1 MGKPK
6 SEGDT
11 MDMNTRRQYGGKR
24 KVRPLYGLILSINVF
39 AFGGGEIFAAANT
52 SPTIRLF
59 PTTVVENIKHTGEAA
74 KAMEADL
81 QSVIDRLNQQEEL
94 YMASKC
100 EGAAAEPGCS
110 DIAAQLSQTYLEMLD
125 LMETRL
131 PGMEDSVRATGAS
144 LEKRIRRELGH
155 KTTPRGLQKLL
166 DRAPQKAVEAPRYKR
181 PSRRLSEK
189 FRQYYNL
196 VAMRSAADSSG
207 SLAAVAAE
215 IYLDTQEVQDL
226 IALTRDEI
234 SRAKLMIDLD
244 QAYGIITPEMFEMVA
259 QVKTI
264 LFGDAGEADGIP
276 GPPPGSTKAEYQSP
290 LEQ

>member
-1 MGKPK
+1 MCKIKWIQSARKRP
-6 SEGDT
+6 
-11 MDMNTRRQYGGKR
+11 RRIIYHLAIFLT
-24 KVRPLYGLILSINVF
+24 VMIIAN
-39 AFGGGEIFAAANT
+39 GEVLAAPNT

-81 QSVIDRLNQQEEL
+81 QAVIDRLNQQEAL
-94 YMASKC
+94 YTASKC
-100 EGAAAEPGCS
+100 EGAEAEQGCS
-110 DIAAQLSQTYLEMLD
+110 EIAGQLSQTYLEMLD
-125 LMETRL
+125 LMEARL
-131 PGMEDSVRATGAS
+131 PGMEESVRTTGVS
-144 LEKRIRRELGH
+144 LEKRIRKELGH

-166 DRAPQKAVEAPRYKR
+166 ERTPQKSVEAPRYKR

-196 VAMRSAADSSG
+196 VAMRPTADSSG

-215 IYLDTQEVQDL
+215 IYLDTREVRDL

-264 LFGDAGEADGIP
+264 LFGESVEAGAIP

-290 LEQ
+290 LEE

>member
-1 MGKPK
+1 M
-6 SEGDT
+6 
-11 MDMNTRRQYGGKR
+11 
-24 KVRPLYGLILSINVF
+24 
-39 AFGGGEIFAAANT
+39 AAANT

-81 QSVIDRLNQQEEL
+81 QAVIDGLNQQEEL
-94 YMASKC
+94 YRASKC
-100 EGAAAEPGCS
+100 EGAEAEPGCS
-110 DIAAQLSQTYLEMLD
+110 EIAGQLSQTYLEMLD
-125 LMETRL
+125 LMEARL
-131 PGMEDSVRATGAS
+131 PGMEDSVRTTGAS
-144 LEKRIRRELGH
+144 LEKRIRKELGH

-166 DRAPQKAVEAPRYKR
+166 ERTPQKSVEAPRYKR

-189 FRQYYNL
+189 FKQYYNL
-196 VAMRSAADSSG
+196 VAMRPTADSSG

-264 LFGDAGEADGIP
+264 LFGETVEAGAIP

-290 LEQ
+290 LEE

>member
-1 MGKPK
+1 MR
-6 SEGDT
+6 T
-11 MDMNTRRQYGGKR
+11 ITRIQSGSNRRKRLICRLAIFLNFFIIPGGNS
-24 KVRPLYGLILSINVF
+24 L
-39 AFGGGEIFAAANT
+39 AAANT

-81 QSVIDRLNQQEEL
+81 QAVIDHLNQQEEL
-94 YMASKC
+94 YRASKC
-100 EGAAAEPGCS
+100 EGAEAEPGCS
-110 DIAAQLSQTYLEMLD
+110 EIAGQLSQIYLEMLD
-125 LMETRL
+125 LMEARL
-131 PGMEDSVRATGAS
+131 PGMEDSVRTTGAS
-144 LEKRIRRELGH
+144 LEKRIRKELGH

-166 DRAPQKAVEAPRYKR
+166 ERTPQKSIEAPRYKR

-196 VAMRSAADSSG
+196 VAMRPTADSSG

-244 QAYGIITPEMFEMVA
+244 QAYGIITPEMFEMVS

-264 LFGDAGEADGIP
+264 LFGETVEAGAIP
-276 GPPPGSTKAEYQSP
+276 GPPPGSTKVEYRSP

>member
-1 MGKPK
+1 
-6 SEGDT
+6 
-11 MDMNTRRQYGGKR
+11 MDRLLIILTVFVITR
-24 KVRPLYGLILSINVF
+24 
-39 AFGGGEIFAAANT
+39 GELFAAADT

-81 QSVIDRLNQQEEL
+81 QGVIDRLNQQEEL

-110 DIAAQLSQTYLEMLD
+110 EIAAQLSQTYLEMLD

-144 LEKRIRRELGH
+144 LEKRIRKELGH

-166 DRAPQKAVEAPRYKR
+166 DRTPQKQVEVPRYQR

-196 VAMRSAADSSG
+196 VAMRPASDSSG

-215 IYLDTQEVQDL
+215 IYLDSQEVQEL

-264 LFGDAGEADGIP
+264 LFGDSAEAGGIP
-276 GPPPGSTKAEYQSP
+276 GPPPGSAQAEYQSP

>member
-1 MGKPK
+1 MSAISGSQSGSNRRKRVMGGLVLFL
-6 SEGDT
+6 SVFVFT
-11 MDMNTRRQYGGKR
+11 GGK
-24 KVRPLYGLILSINVF
+24 IL
-39 AFGGGEIFAAANT
+39 AAANT

-100 EGAAAEPGCS
+100 EGSEVESGCS
-110 DIAAQLSQTYLEMLD
+110 EIAGQLSRTYLEMLD
-125 LMETRL
+125 LMEARL
-131 PGMEDSVRATGAS
+131 PGMEDSVRATGVS
-144 LEKRIRRELGH
+144 LEKRIRKELGH

-166 DRAPQKAVEAPRYKR
+166 ARTLQKPAESPRYKR
-181 PSRRLSEK
+181 PSRKLSEK

-196 VAMRSAADSSG
+196 VAMRSTADSRG
-207 SLAAVAAE
+207 SLATVAAE

-234 SRAKLMIDLD
+234 SRAKLMLDLD
-244 QAYGIITPEMFEMVA
+244 QAYGIITPEMFEMVD

-264 LFGDAGEADGIP
+264 LFGDTGEAGGIP
-276 GPPPGSTKAEYQSP
+276 GPPPGSTPAEYQSP

>member
-1 MGKPK
+1 MDTISRNQ
-6 SEGDT
+6 SERS
-11 MDMNTRRQYGGKR
+11 RRKR
-24 KVRPLYGLILSINVF
+24 LMCRLVLILSVF
-39 AFGGGEIFAAANT
+39 VFTGGEILAAANT

-100 EGAAAEPGCS
+100 EGSEVESGCS
-110 DIAAQLSQTYLEMLD
+110 EIAGQLSRTYLEMLD
-125 LMETRL
+125 LMEARL

-144 LEKRIRRELGH
+144 LEKRIRKELGH

-166 DRAPQKAVEAPRYKR
+166 AGTPQKPAETPRYKR
-181 PSRRLSEK
+181 PSRKLSEK

-196 VAMRSAADSSG
+196 VAMRSTTDSRG
-207 SLAAVAAE
+207 SLATVAAE

-244 QAYGIITPEMFEMVA
+244 QAYGIITPEMIEMVD

-264 LFGDAGEADGIP
+264 LFGETGEGGGIP
-276 GPPPGSTKAEYQSP
+276 DPPPGSTTAEYQSP

>member
-1 MGKPK
+1 MRIYSKK
-6 SEGDT
+6 
-11 MDMNTRRQYGGKR
+11 NRRKR
-24 KVRPLYGLILSINVF
+24 LFYRLMLFLAVF
-39 AFGGGEIFAAANT
+39 AITSGEIPAATNI

-81 QSVIDRLNQQEEL
+81 QGVIDRLNQQEEL

-100 EGAAAEPGCS
+100 EGAGAETGCS
-110 DIAAQLSQTYLEMLD
+110 EIAGQLSQTYMEMLT

-131 PGMEDSVRATGAS
+131 PGMEDSVRATSAS
-144 LEKRIRRELGH
+144 LEKRIRKELGR
-155 KTTPRGLQKLL
+155 KSTPRGLQKLL
-166 DRAPQKAVEAPRYKR
+166 EKTRQKSVQSLRNKRRAG
-181 PSRRLSEK
+181 RLSEK

-196 VAMRSAADSSG
+196 VALGPRSNSGG

-259 QVKTI
+259 RVKTI
-264 LFGDAGEADGIP
+264 LFGETGEEEGIP
-276 GPPPGSTKAEYQSP
+276 GPPPGIANTEYRSP

>member
-1 MGKPK
+1 MRTITRIQSGRNRPK
-6 SEGDT
+6 RFICRLVIFLTVFIIAGE
-11 MDMNTRRQYGGKR
+11 N
-24 KVRPLYGLILSINVF
+24 IL
-39 AFGGGEIFAAANT
+39 AAANT

-81 QSVIDRLNQQEEL
+81 QAVIDGLNQQEEL
-94 YMASKC
+94 YRASKC
-100 EGAAAEPGCS
+100 EGAEAEPGCS
-110 DIAAQLSQTYLEMLD
+110 EIAGQLSQTYLEMLD
-125 LMETRL
+125 LMEARL
-131 PGMEDSVRATGAS
+131 PGMEDSVRTTGAS
-144 LEKRIRRELGH
+144 LEKRIRKELGH

-166 DRAPQKAVEAPRYKR
+166 ERTPQKSVEAPRYKR

-196 VAMRSAADSSG
+196 VAMRPTADSSG

-244 QAYGIITPEMFEMVA
+244 QAYGIITPEMFEMVS

-264 LFGDAGEADGIP
+264 LFGETVEAGAIP

>member
-1 MGKPK
+1 MH
-6 SEGDT
+6 T
-11 MDMNTRRQYGGKR
+11 ITRIQSGSNRR
-24 KVRPLYGLILSINVF
+24 WRLMCRLVLFLTLFIIP
-39 AFGGGEIFAAANT
+39 GENIFAAADT

-81 QSVIDRLNQQEEL
+81 QGVIDRLNQQEAL
-94 YMASKC
+94 YVASKC
-100 EGAAAEPGCS
+100 EGSEAEPGCS
-110 DIAAQLSQTYLEMLD
+110 EIAGQLSQTYLEMLN
-125 LMETRL
+125 LMEARL

-144 LEKRIRRELGH
+144 LEKRIRKELGH

-166 DRAPQKAVEAPRYKR
+166 QRSPQKPAEAPRYKR
-181 PSRRLSEK
+181 PARRLSEK
-189 FRQYYNL
+189 FRQYYDL
-196 VAMRSAADSSG
+196 VAMRPTGHSGG

-264 LFGDAGEADGIP
+264 LFGETVEASAIP

>member
-1 MGKPK
+1 MDTISRNQ
-6 SEGDT
+6 SERS
-11 MDMNTRRQYGGKR
+11 RRKR
-24 KVRPLYGLILSINVF
+24 LMCRLVLILSVF
-39 AFGGGEIFAAANT
+39 VFTGGEILAAANT

-81 QSVIDRLNQQEEL
+81 QSVIDRLNQQEAL

-100 EGAAAEPGCS
+100 EGSEAEPGCS
-110 DIAAQLSQTYLEMLD
+110 EIAGQLSQTYLEMLD
-125 LMETRL
+125 LMEARL

-144 LEKRIRRELGH
+144 LEKRIRKELGH

-166 DRAPQKAVEAPRYKR
+166 ARTPQKPAESPRYRR
-181 PSRRLSEK
+181 PARKLSEK

-196 VAMRSAADSSG
+196 VAMRSTADSRG
-207 SLAAVAAE
+207 SLATVAAE

-234 SRAKLMIDLD
+234 SRAKLMLDLD
-244 QAYGIITPEMFEMVA
+244 QAYGIITPEMFEMVD

-264 LFGDAGEADGIP
+264 LFGDTGEAGGIP
-276 GPPPGSTKAEYQSP
+276 GPPPGSTQAEYQSP
-290 LEQ
+290 LSQ

>member
-1 MGKPK
+1 MRTFIQIQSANSRPK
-6 SEGDT
+6 QIICHLAIFLAVFIIS
-11 MDMNTRRQYGGKR
+11 GGNS
-24 KVRPLYGLILSINVF
+24 L
-39 AFGGGEIFAAANT
+39 AAANT

-81 QSVIDRLNQQEEL
+81 QAVIDRLNQQEEL
-94 YMASKC
+94 YTASKC
-100 EGAAAEPGCS
+100 EGADAEPGCS
-110 DIAAQLSQTYLEMLD
+110 EIAGQLSQTYLEMLD
-125 LMETRL
+125 LMEARL
-131 PGMEDSVRATGAS
+131 PGMEDSVRTTGAS
-144 LEKRIRRELGH
+144 LEKRIRKELGH

-166 DRAPQKAVEAPRYKR
+166 ERTPQKSVESPRYKR

-196 VAMRSAADSSG
+196 VAMRPTADSSG

-215 IYLDTQEVQDL
+215 IYLDTREVQDL

-264 LFGDAGEADGIP
+264 LFGETVEAGAIP
-276 GPPPGSTKAEYQSP
+276 GPPPGSTKAEYRSP

>member
-1 MGKPK
+1 MSTIKRFQFGKSRPK
-6 SEGDT
+6 RRLYHVVLLLAVFIA
-11 MDMNTRRQYGGKR
+11 TR
-24 KVRPLYGLILSINVF
+24 
-39 AFGGGEIFAAANT
+39 GEIPAATET

-59 PTTVVENIKHTGEAA
+59 PTKVVENIKQTGEAA
-74 KAMEADL
+74 RAMEADL
-81 QSVIDRLNQQEEL
+81 QDVIDRLNQQEEL

-100 EGAAAEPGCS
+100 EGASAEPGCS
-110 DIAAQLSQTYLEMLD
+110 EIAAQLSQTYLEMLD

-131 PGMEDSVRATGAS
+131 PGMEDSVRATSAS
-144 LEKRIRRELGH
+144 LEKRIRKELGH

-166 DRAPQKAVEAPRYKR
+166 ERTPQKTADAPRYRR
-181 PSRRLSEK
+181 PSRKLSEK

-196 VAMRSAADSSG
+196 VAMRPTADSSG

-234 SRAKLMIDLD
+234 SRAKLMLDLD

-264 LFGDAGEADGIP
+264 LFGEDGVTEGIP
-276 GPPPGSTKAEYQSP
+276 GPPPGSTQAEYRSP

>member
-1 MGKPK
+1 MC
-6 SEGDT
+6 
-11 MDMNTRRQYGGKR
+11 RL
-24 KVRPLYGLILSINVF
+24 VLILSVLVF
-39 AFGGGEIFAAANT
+39 TGGEILAAANT

-81 QSVIDRLNQQEEL
+81 QSVIDRLNQQEAL

-100 EGAAAEPGCS
+100 EGSEAEPGCS
-110 DIAAQLSQTYLEMLD
+110 EIAGQLSQTYLEMLD
-125 LMETRL
+125 LMEARL

-144 LEKRIRRELGH
+144 LEKRIRKELGH

-166 DRAPQKAVEAPRYKR
+166 ARTPQKPAESPRYKR
-181 PSRRLSEK
+181 PARKLSEK

-196 VAMRSAADSSG
+196 VAMRSTADSRG
-207 SLAAVAAE
+207 SLATVAAE

-234 SRAKLMIDLD
+234 SRAKLMLDLD
-244 QAYGIITPEMFEMVA
+244 QAYGIITPEMFEMVD

-264 LFGDAGEADGIP
+264 LFGETGEGGGIP
-276 GPPPGSTKAEYQSP
+276 DPPPGSTTAEYQSP